1 MRVLARCDKHGANT
15 CGNSPRKLGRAVDSG
30 DTAAVLAARSTARP
44 FLSRINAPSTAPK
57 LGLGRIAIESPVFC
71 APLVLDSRPGELATR
86 HAVPRSIHS
95 WSALMRD
102 PYPHG
107 HHHPPVLESM
117 EIVIALLLMATCWF
131 IWFVAHERYHLENRQ
146 IAELACYAAVGLVA
160 IVGFSILIAT
170 QRSLREKQWPHPP
183 MVVSRKRDERFT
195 TDAWKQDAVILGYD
209 VHGQPWY
216 WPDKVRVM
224 QGIVLGMTGSG
235 KTTLLKNII
244 TQDLTRVVGPP
255 DDPHR
260 LPMVI
265 FDGKGD
271 LEFFYDLLPH
281 VHRAGRLHQLRVL
294 NPARPDISVRYN
306 PFHCTDDDYMPVVN
320 MVFGSFNLHDEFF
333 AKHQLNYLADIVRVL
348 VHTGQKFN
356 FYDVLVMAIDE
367 QVLKEQVEKARRR
380 MGQYPSIPVQRRLNF
395 EMSVKNLY
403 QSFGDRERV
412 PKIQGLLNECMTFLD
427 DELSVIT
434 GPYEE
439 LLSLDEVIEQELI
452 LFVSLNVNKNTEPV
466 RALGKM
472 LLQNLQLVVGK
483 RYESEEQ
490 RRRSNRPMF
499 SVVLDEFAPF
509 GYRNFAQ
516 ILQTARGT
524 HTAFLFSMQSLP
536 QLMHVG
542 RGFKEDVTSAPNTTM
557 TLRTRDEE
565 TVRYFLRASAEH
577 TVTRRS
583 VSMHRWRLFGY
594 EKYQTTDR
602 AVESEDRETRA
613 LDEHVKNLP
622 KGQMEILMTDDT
634 RGTLHQLLHVRPP
647 QDVATPNFAP
657 ELYPRMRQSRAD
669 SAGANLRF
677 ATPELITQH
686 RYGRR
691 L

>member
-1 MRVLARCDKHGANT
+1 MGDSYT
-15 CGNSPRKLGRAVDSG
+15 PR
-30 DTAAVLAARSTARP
+30 
-44 FLSRINAPSTAPK
+44 
-57 LGLGRIAIESPVFC
+57 
-71 APLVLDSRPGELATR
+71 
-86 HAVPRSIHS
+86 
-95 WSALMRD
+95 
-102 PYPHG
+102 
-107 HHHPPVLESM
+107 HHHPPVLESI
-117 EIVIALLLMATCWF
+117 EIVIALLLMAAGWF
-131 IWFVAHERYHLENRQ
+131 IWFVARERYHLENRQ
-146 IAELACYAAVGLVA
+146 IVELACYTAVGLVA
-160 IVGFSILIAT
+160 TLGFAILIAT
-170 QRSLREKQWPHPP
+170 HRSRREKQWPHPP
-183 MVVSRKRDERFT
+183 MVLPRTLDEKFT
-195 TDAWKQDAVILGYD
+195 ARAWKQDSVVLGYD
-209 VHGQPWY
+209 IHGKPWY
-216 WPDKVRVM
+216 WSDRVRVM

-244 TQDLTRVVGPP
+244 TQDLARIVGTPG
-255 DDPHR
+255 DSHR

-306 PFHCTDDDYMPVVN
+306 PFHCTDDNYMPVVN

-367 QVLKEQVEKARRR
+367 QVLKGEVEKARRR
-380 MGQYPSIPVQRRLNF
+380 MDQDSSIPVQRRLNF

-412 PKIQGLLNECMTFLD
+412 PKIQGLVNECMTFLD

-483 RYESEEQ
+483 RYESKEQ

-557 TLRTRDEE
+557 SLRTRDEE

-583 VSMHRWRLFGY
+583 VSMHRRRLFGY
-594 EKYQTTDR
+594 EKYEPTDR

-613 LDEHVKNLP
+613 LDEHIKNLP

-634 RGTLHQLLHVRPP
+634 CGTLHRLLHVRPP
-647 QDVATPNFAP
+647 QDVGIPNFEP
-657 ELYPRMRQSRAD
+657 ELYPRMRLSRAD
-669 SAGANLRF
+669 STGANLRF
-677 ATPELITQH
+677 TTPELVVQH
-686 RYGRR
+686 RYARR
-691 L
+691 F